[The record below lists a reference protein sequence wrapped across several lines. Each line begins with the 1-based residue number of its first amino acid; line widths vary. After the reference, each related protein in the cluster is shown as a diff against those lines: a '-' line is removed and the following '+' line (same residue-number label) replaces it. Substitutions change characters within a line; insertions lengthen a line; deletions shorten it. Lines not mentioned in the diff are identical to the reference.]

1 MSKVNVYD
9 SEGNV
14 VARVE
19 YNSDLDFWDG
29 RNWSSGGTG
38 LHQGIAKL
46 KDGKYVIVHG
56 SQWQCDRAYGE
67 IVTKD
72 EAFQAILRS
81 GNFKL
86 FDDPRFRE
94 LKPMYERLDDT
105 EEVEK

>member
-14 VARVE
+14 VARVT
-19 YNSDLDFWDG
+19 YNQDLDFWDG
-29 RNWSSGGTG
+29 RNWSCGGTG

-46 KDGKYVIVHG
+46 KDGNYVIVHG
-56 SQWQCDRAYGE
+56 SQWQGDRAYGE
-67 IVTKD
+67 IVSKE
-72 EAFQAILRS
+72 EALQAIIRS
-81 GNFKL
+81 GALEL

-105 EEVEK
+105 EELEK